1 MGFLV
6 ILFSILKNAIYGLSV
21 FFTGNLTNSIDIL
34 DLLALRFIISFLALF
49 ILKCTKLIKIEIGV
63 KDIFCQT
70 SRSKHMKTL
79 LLTGIFEPVLYMF
92 FETAGISM
100 TTGITAGVILALS
113 PIFSC
118 ICESVFL
125 KEKSTFSKNIFLG
138 IGIVGVI
145 YIAANTN
152 TSDGKNTV
160 IGIIF
165 VFLAVISGQMYA
177 VFSRKSSKHFSTFEV
192 TYITCALGA
201 IVFNFINFVRHAV
214 NGNLLHYF
222 DPLFDINNLVGFL
235 YLGILSTIIATAM
248 NNYALSKV
256 QVSSMAAFGGISTL
270 TTIVAD
276 ILLNGEKLYTFQIIG
291 ITLIFIR
298 MVGASY
304 LDIKKK

>member
-1 MGFLV
+1 
-6 ILFSILKNAIYGLSV
+6 
-21 FFTGNLTNSIDIL
+21 
-34 DLLALRFIISFLALF
+34 
-49 ILKCTKLIKIEIGV
+49 
-63 KDIFCQT
+63 
-70 SRSKHMKTL
+70 
-79 LLTGIFEPVLYMF
+79 MF

-152 TSDGKNTV
+152 TSDGKNSV

-177 VFSRKSSKHFSTFEV
+177 VFSRKSSKHFNTFEV

-201 IVFNFINFVRHAV
+201 IVFNSINFVRHAV

-235 YLGILSTIIATAM
+235 YLGILSTIVATAM

-256 QVSSMAAFGGISTL
+256 QVSSIAAFGGISTL